1 MHRFKPVHAYVAF
14 ALVVALVMGKDQAQ
28 QYDNEITA
36 CERGNIVREAIVN
49 NSQIIRSN
57 LRAAVTVDSANPDVV
72 AVYRENIRT
81 LTSLIAENGPINCE
95 DTIRKPR
102 YLP

>member
-36 CERGNIVREAIVN
+36 CERGNVIREAIVS
-49 NSQIIRSN
+49 NSQIVRSN
-57 LRAAVTVDSANPDVV
+57 LRRHPRSHRQQLAAITA
-72 AVYRENIRT
+72 
-81 LTSLIAENGPINCE
+81 LIAENGAIDCA
-95 DTIRKPR
+95 DTIDKPR